1 MPRTRLVGNGKTT
14 ARVDRLEEAMATMLT
29 TQAAFLS
36 RTSEMDREMG
46 AMRLDLDDMR
56 SMMSG
61 IMQQLDAV
69 MRMIE
74 KLPDAVKEKVG
85 FRG

>member
-1 MPRTRLVGNGKTT
+1 MPRAKHDGNGKTT
-14 ARVDRLEEAMATMLT
+14 ARVDRLEEAMTTMLT

-36 RTSEMDREMG
+36 RTSEMDREMA
-46 AMRLDLDDMR
+46 AMRRDLDDMR

-61 IMQQLDAV
+61 ITQQLDGV
-69 MRMIE
+69 MKLIE
-74 KLPDAVKEKVG
+74 KLPDAVKDKVG